1 MPATVSSLPYD
12 RNPLLR
18 DFTPGPQVQEFIVV
32 DLFCGLGGASQG
44 ALRAL
49 ERLGLTP
56 ESLQAKG
63 WRLRFCNVNHWQVA
77 IDTIGRNIAF
87 AEMYNESVENVDP
100 QMTLRGKR
108 PHLLIAASECIMF
121 SSARGN
127 RAIKD
132 QSRTTAA
139 HILRWVDTKPYA
151 IYFENVVEW
160 QTWGPLD
167 EQMRPIKA
175 TKGEYYQ
182 GFLTALRKRGY
193 DIVEGIVDC
202 SRYGDATSRK
212 RLFIL
217 GRSRADGFEPVTLPQ
232 PTHTRN
238 PAKEPHLLPCR
249 VARDIIDW
257 NVKGRPITHRE
268 EGPHAPA
275 TIRRIRA
282 GYAKK
287 DVLLRPILLEL
298 LDRLLPIS
306 EEFHK
311 RLNARPSE
319 KKLGRKLT
327 VQEKKE
333 NEYILRESRAFAR
346 EAVRRTFR
354 TPLGQI
360 QSSDLNRLQ
369 REAFALVLGQHG
381 GATARD
387 VDEPLPTI
395 AGSGAVGLA
404 TVAQG
409 MIVKANASEK
419 STYKDATQELD
430 QPLSTVVTKDC
441 RAIAQ
446 PALSVVTPLV
456 VNGTVSEKSERFQN
470 SSRTADEPLSTVVGV
485 DRHYLAEPILA
496 VVQHG
501 ADDERTPDLDAPLP
515 TITSKGST
523 GIAEPIIAPL
533 YGSNI
538 ACGAVD
544 SVDEP
549 LSTVSAQGNHHALAQ
564 PVIATI
570 HGLKSDSEDRCRSVD
585 EPLGTVAAGGKQHA
599 LAEPVIVARNNAEL
613 GDRRAHSV
621 EEPLP
626 TATGRGA
633 GYLVEPIIVSRH
645 NARHGEDRT
654 RSLDEPLPTAT
665 GTGAG
670 YLAAPVIVNQK
681 GKSTYRS
688 IDEPTPTITAQV
700 KSLGVAEP
708 VITSNHF
715 ENAGGAIDEPLPTC
729 TSATGGGLGIAQ
741 PTLYI
746 DPTLLPDDGPFFL
759 LDSMQI
765 ACNILYRMLMSR
777 ELANSHSLGNLDLS
791 HASEADATKMVGN
804 SIPAETAASMIG
816 HVLRPVVDSLFG
828 ELAIAA

>member
-1 MPATVSSLPYD
+1 MTATYTPLPYND
-12 RNPLLR
+12 SGHNAFA
-18 DFTPGPQVQEFIVV
+18 DFKPGPSLNEFIVV

-49 ERLGLTP
+49 ERLGVTE
-56 ESLQAKG
+56 ESLRARG
-63 WRLRFCNVNHWQVA
+63 WRLRFINVNHWSVA
-77 IDTIGRNIAF
+77 IETIGRNIAF

-100 QMTLRGKR
+100 VLTLRGKR

-127 RAIKD
+127 RAIRD

-139 HILRWVDTKPYA
+139 HILRWVDTNPYA
-151 IYFENVVEW
+151 IYFENVPEW
-160 QTWGPLD
+160 KTWGPLD
-167 EQMRPIKA
+167 EQLRPIKA

-182 GFLTALRKRGY
+182 GFLAALRQRGY
-193 DIVEGIVDC
+193 DIVESIVDC

-217 GRSRADGFEPVTLPQ
+217 GRKRSDGFGRVSVPEA
-232 PTHTRN
+232 THTRN
-238 PAKEPHLLPCR
+238 PQKEPHLRPCR

-257 NVKGRPITHRE
+257 SVKGRPITHRE
-268 EGPHAPA
+268 NGPHAPA

-319 KKLGRKLT
+319 AKLGRKLT
-327 VQEKKE
+327 AQEKKS
-333 NEYILRESRAFAR
+333 NDYILRESRAFAKD
-346 EAVRRTFR
+346 AIRRTFR
-354 TPLGQI
+354 VALGQI
-360 QSSDLNRLQ
+360 NSADLNELQ

-381 GATARD
+381 GATARS

-409 MIVKANASEK
+409 VIVKANASEK
-419 STYKDATQELD
+419 STYNDATQDLD

-441 RAIAQ
+441 RALAQ
-446 PALSVVTPLV
+446 PAIGVATPLV
-456 VNGTVSEKSERFQN
+456 VNGTVSEKSARFEN
-470 SSRTADEPLSTVVGV
+470 SSRTAEEPLSTVVGV

-501 ADDERTPDLDAPLP
+501 TNDERTPDLDEPLP
-515 TITSKGST
+515 TVTGRGST

-533 YGSNI
+533 YGSNV

-570 HGLKSDSEDRCRSVD
+570 HGLKGDNDDRCRSVD

-599 LAEPVIVARNNAEL
+599 LAEPIIVARNNA
-613 GDRRAHSV
+613 H
-621 EEPLP
+621 
-626 TATGRGA
+626 
-633 GYLVEPIIVSRH
+633 
-645 NARHGEDRT
+645 HGERRC
-654 RSLDEPLPTAT
+654 RSIDEPLPTAT
-665 GTGAG
+665 GSGAG
-670 YLAAPVIVNQK
+670 YIAEPVLINQK
-681 GKSTYRS
+681 GQSTYRD
-688 IDEPTPTITAQV
+688 IGEPAPTITAHV

-715 ENAGGAIDEPLPTC
+715 ANAGATLDEPLPTC

-741 PTLYI
+741 PTLYV
-746 DPTLLPDDGPFFL
+746 DSSLLPDDGPYFL
-759 LDSMQI
+759 LDALQI
-765 ACNILYRMLMSR
+765 AINILYRMLMSK
-777 ELANSHSLGNLDLS
+777 ELAASHALGNLDLS
-791 HASEADATKMVGN
+791 HCSEADAVKLVGN
-804 SIPAETAASMIG
+804 SIPAETSAAFIG
-816 HVLRPVVDSLFG
+816 HVLEPIVNRLFHSF
-828 ELAIAA
+828 AAAA